1 MKILHNASSWLP
13 LTQTWMYTQL
23 KYLPKGFEVQVA
35 CQTKQ
40 NIDQFGDVGAIYCLA
55 DRISGFG
62 WFVRRLARKAKLRRE
77 LGWLKKP
84 LQEFKPD
91 VVHSH
96 FGNVGWAVL
105 PEIMNGTPHIVTFYG
120 YDLSLLPRMDQ
131 RWKQRY
137 QELFSKVAGVL
148 CEGEHMAACI
158 QELGCNPDKIYVQR
172 LGIRLDRILCKPRNF
187 DGKETLRVLL
197 AGTFTEKKGMPYALA
212 ALGRLSKEI
221 ELEVTVIGDAR
232 QNGTDCFEKEKIL
245 QAIEQ
250 GGLGGKISLLG
261 YQSHARLFQE
271 AYKHHIFLSPSVTAE
286 SGDTEGGAPV
296 TIIEMAATGMPIVST
311 IHCDIPNVII
321 DGATGLLAKERDVS
335 GLYDRMRWLVD
346 NPLEWLEM
354 IIKCR
359 NYLEENF
366 HAQKQGKKLANIY
379 QEISI

>member
-91 VVHSH
+91 VIHSH

-105 PEIMNGTPHIVTFYG
+105 PEITKGTPHVVTFYG
-120 YDLSLLPRMDQ
+120 YDLSLLPKKDP

-137 QELFSKVAGVL
+137 QELFAKVAGVL

-158 QELGCNPDKIYVQR
+158 QELGCKPDKIHVQR
-172 LGIRLDRILCKPRNF
+172 LGVRLDRLPFVPRNF
-187 DGKETLRVLL
+187 NGKEALRVLL
-197 AGTFTEKKGMPYALA
+197 AGTFTEKKGLPYALA
-212 ALGRLSKEI
+212 ALGRLGKEVD
-221 ELEVTVIGDAR
+221 LEVSVIGDAR
-232 QNGTDCFEKEKIL
+232 PIVTDQIEKEKIL

-250 GGLGGKISLLG
+250 GGLKGKISLLG
-261 YQSHARLFQE
+261 YQPHARLFEE
-271 AYKHHIFLSPSVTAE
+271 AYKNHIFLSPSVTAE

-321 DGATGLLAKERDVS
+321 NRKTGLLAQERDVT
-335 GLYDRMRWLVD
+335 GLYNRLRWLVD
-346 NPLEWLEM
+346 NPLEWHDM
-354 IIKCR
+354 IKNCR
-359 NYLEENF
+359 NYIEKNF
-366 HAQKQGKKLANIY
+366 NAQEQGVKLANLYKQMIM
-379 QEISI
+379 